1 MSSPACT
8 RLAPSPTGPLHLG
21 NARTFLLNWGL
32 ARKLGWRIV
41 LRHEDLDGER
51 VSSDGHAVVERSLR
65 WLGLDWDD
73 EPIRQR
79 DDLAPYKA
87 AMKQLE
93 AKGLIFACNLS
104 RGEIRQAAAAPH
116 ASDGPAYPPELRP
129 TDPDAWRF
137 TDRGVNYRL
146 KVDPGVETFTD
157 LVVGEHALDPA
168 LDSGDFVVWTR
179 SGMPAYQ
186 LAVVVDDARQEV
198 TDVFRGDD
206 LLDSTARQRRIQRHL
221 GLPETRCWHVPL
233 VFGSDG
239 RRLAKRN
246 GGADL
251 EWYRTE
257 GVAPER
263 IIGLLAAWSGLVP
276 EPVPLPA
283 EAFIEQI
290 SEDAL
295 VELSRRERATDGRR
309 IFTEEDHAWLI
320 TTD

>member
-1 MSSPACT
+1 MADSACT

-32 ARKLGWRIV
+32 ARKRGWRIV
-41 LRHEDLDGER
+41 LRHEDLDAER
-51 VSSDGHAVVERSLR
+51 VTSDGYELVERSLR
-65 WLGLDWDD
+65 WLGLDWDE

-79 DDLAPYKA
+79 DDLAPYQA
-87 AMKQLE
+87 AMKRLE
-93 AKGLIFACNLS
+93 ANGLIFACDLS
-104 RGEIRQAAAAPH
+104 RGDIRRAASAPH
-116 ASDGPAYPPELRP
+116 TSDGPAYPPELRP
-129 TDPDAWRF
+129 AAAEAWRF
-137 TDRGVNYRL
+137 ADRGVNYRL
-146 KVDPGVETFTD
+146 KVEPGVERFTD
-157 LVVGEHALDPA
+157 MVVGEQSIDPA

-186 LAVVVDDARQEV
+186 LAVVVDDARQGV

-221 GLPETRCWHVPL
+221 GLSTPHSWHVPL
-233 VFGSDG
+233 VYGSDG

-251 EWYRTE
+251 EWYRNE
-257 GVAPER
+257 GVAPDR
-263 IIGLLAAWSGLVP
+263 IVGLLAAWSGLVP

-283 EAFIEQI
+283 RTFIDQI

-295 VELSRRERATDGRR
+295 IELSRRERAADGRR
-309 IFTEEDHAWLI
+309 IFTEEDHEWLI
-320 TTD
+320 TPD